1 MPGSENSTG
10 YKITMMKLFDGKK
23 AARKILKEIEGE
35 IMKKK
40 SRRPALAVILVG
52 DDPASKLYLKLK
64 KETGAKIGISVQ
76 EYLFAAGAKEEEII
90 SKIRSLNE
98 DKKTHGIIVQLP
110 LPGML
115 NADRVIA
122 AIDLKKDVDGF
133 QKKMKRFSLIRDK
146 KERNFSPVL
155 PEAILTAIGTALKK
169 DLKNKKMV
177 ALVNSDVF
185 GQALKEVLEKE
196 GAQVNC
202 LVRKACVI
210 MGVQNEVKDADVLIS
225 VCGCPRFIKGDMIKE
240 GVILIDAGITR
251 YSDGKVAGDIDI
263 ESVRNKAAFLTPVP
277 GGIGPPNVALLL
289 KNVYLASKNFAA
301 ENN

>member
-64 KETGAKIGISVQ
+64 KKTGAKIGISVQ

-90 SKIRSLNE
+90 SKIRALDE

-133 QKKMKRFSLIRDK
+133 QKEMKRFSLMRDK

-155 PEAILTAIGTALKK
+155 PEADRKSTRL
-169 DLKNKKMV
+169 
-177 ALVNSDVF
+177 NSSH
-185 GQALKEVLEKE
+185 GY
-196 GAQVNC
+196 
-202 LVRKACVI
+202 I
-210 MGVQNEVKDADVLIS
+210 
-225 VCGCPRFIKGDMIKE
+225 
-240 GVILIDAGITR
+240 
-251 YSDGKVAGDIDI
+251 
-263 ESVRNKAAFLTPVP
+263 
-277 GGIGPPNVALLL
+277 
-289 KNVYLASKNFAA
+289 
-301 ENN
+301 